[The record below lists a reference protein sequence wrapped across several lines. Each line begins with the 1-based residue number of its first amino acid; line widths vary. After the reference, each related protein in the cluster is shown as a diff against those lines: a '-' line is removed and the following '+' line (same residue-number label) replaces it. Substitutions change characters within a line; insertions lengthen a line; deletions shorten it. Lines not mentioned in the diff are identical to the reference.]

1 MRHEHAR
8 QGSGQVILYEYP
20 FNERIR
26 TYLRLEY
33 LLLRLQELLGRSD
46 VIDHQYALQT
56 IFEAAEVASRTDLKT
71 DMLKDLERQRAALQ
85 IYKDYPDIDHSVLD
99 RIFTRIDYC
108 AKNLTTM
115 VGKPGQMI
123 ADSEWLNAIRSR
135 MGIPG
140 GVCNFDLPLFHH
152 WKHRPSSTRL
162 RDLENWANS
171 LTPVADTVFLLLK
184 LIRDTGTAHRVAV
197 TRGQFQQN
205 LPPTRGFQLLRLWVH
220 PRDDVTP
227 EISANRL
234 LVSVRFMESS
244 GEGKPVPTQK
254 DLSLEVAICGL

>member
-1 MRHEHAR
+1 M
-8 QGSGQVILYEYP
+8 ILYEYP

-33 LLLRLQELLGRSD
+33 LLLRLQELLNRSD
-46 VIDHQYALQT
+46 VTDHQYALQT
-56 IFEAAEVASRTDLKT
+56 IFEAIEVASRTDLKT

-85 IYKDYPDIDHSVLD
+85 IYKDYPDIDHGVLE

-115 VGKPGQMI
+115 PGKPGQLI
-123 ADSEWLNAIRSR
+123 ADNEWLNTVRSR

-140 GVCNFDLPLFHH
+140 GTCNFDLPLFHH
-152 WKHRPSSTRL
+152 WKHRPSATRL
-162 RDLENWANS
+162 RDLETWANS

-184 LIRDTGTAHRVAV
+184 LVRDTGTAHRVAV

-205 LPPTRGFQLLRLWVH
+205 LPPTRGFQLLRLWVD

-234 LVSVRFMESS
+234 LVSVRFMEPNL
-244 GEGKPVPTQK
+244 EGKPTPAHK